1 MLVDSHAHLQWA
13 SFDKDREKV
22 INRAKEA
29 DVKCIVNIGYDLNG
43 SKKAIELAEK
53 HVGLY
58 ATIGIHPHNASEFN
72 EKVLDNL
79 RRLSENPKVIA
90 IGEIGLDHYRN
101 LSPKATQQKA
111 FETQLLLAQEL
122 ELPVVIHDRD
132 AHSDVL
138 KTLSKFK
145 GKLNGVMH
153 CFSGNR
159 EMAEQCVKMD
169 YYISFAGPV
178 TFPNAHKLHETAK
191 SIDLNKILIE
201 TDCPWLAP
209 QEMRGKRNE
218 PAFLPFTA
226 EKIANLRGI
235 SLYELA
241 EAITKNTKQIF
252 QLP

>member
-1 MLVDSHAHLQWA
+1 LLVDSHAHLQWT

-29 DVKCIVNIGYDLNG
+29 DVKYIVNIGYDLNG

-58 ATIGIHPHNASEFN
+58 ATIGIHPHNACEFN
-72 EKVLDNL
+72 EKVLDIL
-79 RRLSENPKVIA
+79 RLLSENPKVIA

-101 LSPKATQQKA
+101 LSPKDSQQKA

-153 CFSGNR
+153 CFSGSR
-159 EMAEQCVKMD
+159 EMAEQCVKMG
-169 YYISFAGPV
+169 YYISFAGSV

-201 TDCPWLAP
+201 TDCPRLAP

-218 PAFLPFTA
+218 PAFLPLTA

-241 EAITKNTKQIF
+241 EATTQNTKQIF